1 MPGKNHPD
9 LWSRWFFCFIGDVM
23 TLKISVL
30 IVYFVLIL
38 CIGFIARTKLK
49 SSPETYFLADRKLG
63 TLVLLGTMVATNF
76 SAFTVFGTSG
86 AGYRDGYAFFP
97 IMGFGTGFMALTFW
111 ILGRKIWQ
119 VGRDHGVVTPP
130 ELIRVLYN
138 SPQLSWIFAVVMII
152 FTIPYLAL
160 QPMAAGYALEAL
172 IGLPY
177 FYGCLLVTVII
188 VLYTLR
194 GGLRAVAW
202 TDLFQG
208 LVMFL
213 LLFTALVIVAGH
225 HGGFFEAHQ
234 KLFDAN
240 PQLFS
245 RPGGTGKYTYGIWFS
260 YIMLWFFC
268 DPMFPQLFQRF
279 FTARNPNTLAKIMLF
294 YPLICTL
301 VFFLP
306 ISVGVMGHLSFP
318 DLVGKEAD
326 RILPMTLTL
335 ISGDFMAAL
344 VLAAGL
350 AALMSTMDSQLLTL
364 SSLFTRDILP
374 LISKKNIQTSMSGR
388 IFVIFLSI
396 TGLLLAMKPPATILQ
411 IATQTFTGL
420 AVLFPTVLFG
430 LYCRRVFTTAALL
443 SILVGE
449 GIMLLFYFKIVPA
462 GDVLP
467 VVWVMLATFVTYII
481 VHHLLSQRD
490 KDRVSLRPVWL
501 NNRYLYVFTG
511 IFFLGM
517 DFWAWDI
524 SAPAFLG
531 LPLWIFYFMLLSVLQ
546 TFTMIWL
553 VRSTPKVYEA

>member
-1 MPGKNHPD
+1 M
-9 LWSRWFFCFIGDVM
+9 VV
-23 TLKISVL
+23 KISVL
-30 IVYFVLIL
+30 VAYFLIIL

-49 SSPETYFLADRKLG
+49 SPQETYFLADRQFG
-63 TLVLLGTMVATNF
+63 TLILLGTMVATNF

-119 VGRDHGVVTPP
+119 IGRDRGVVTPP
-130 ELIRVLYN
+130 ELVRSLYQ
-138 SPQLSWIFAVVMII
+138 SPALSLLFAAVMII
-152 FTIPYLAL
+152 FTIPYLAP

-177 FYGCLLVTVII
+177 VYGCLLVTVII

-202 TDLFQG
+202 TDMFQG
-208 LVMFL
+208 LMMFL
-213 LLFTALVIVAGH
+213 LLLASLIIVANH
-225 HGGFFEAHQ
+225 HGGFVEAHQ
-234 KLFDAN
+234 KLFSSH

-245 RPGGTGKYTYGIWFS
+245 RPGGAGKYTYGIWFS

-279 FTARNPNTLAKIMLF
+279 FTAKNPKALSRTMLF
-294 YPLICTL
+294 YPFICTL

-306 ISVGVMGHLSFP
+306 ISVGVLGHLSFP
-318 DLVGKEAD
+318 DLAAKEAD

-344 VLAAGL
+344 VIAAGL
-350 AALMSTMDSQLLTL
+350 AALMSTMDSQLLTM
-364 SSLFTRDILP
+364 SSIFSRDILP
-374 LISKKNIQTSMSGR
+374 LIRKTKDQTSISGR

-396 TGLLLAMKPPATILQ
+396 AGLLLAMKPPATILQ

-430 LYCRRVFTTAALL
+430 LYLKRVYSVAAML
-443 SILVGE
+443 SILAGE
-449 GIMLLFYFKIVPA
+449 VVMLLFYFKVWSTA
-462 GDVLP
+462 GVLP
-467 VVWVMLATFVTYII
+467 VVWVMLAAFFVYII
-481 VHHLLSQRD
+481 VHVVKMQKERRLVMS
-490 KDRVSLRPVWL
+490 VPTWL
-501 NNRYLYVFTG
+501 THRYVYVFLG
-511 IFFLGM
+511 IFILGM
-517 DFWAWDI
+517 DFWAWER
-524 SAPAFLG
+524 ATPMLLGVPA
-531 LPLWIFYFMLLSVLQ
+531 WIFYFVLLSVLQ
-546 TFTMIWL
+546 TVGMVL
-553 VRSTPKVYEA
+553 LLRSSSSVSDDK